1 MSGGVDS
8 SVVAALLKEQ
18 GHDLIGIFMHFWA
31 EPGVENDSGINNKCC
46 SLESFNDARRVAQKL
61 GFPIYT
67 INLDEPFKKKVV
79 DDFLA
84 GYQNGRTPNPCI
96 NCNKHIKF
104 DLLLKKADDLGV
116 DYIATGHYAK
126 INYQLSINN
135 YELKNKNTRASGG
148 KQKNFYKLFRPK
160 DLNKDQT
167 YFLHTLN
174 QKKLARVLFPLSDLT
189 KPQVR
194 ELAKKYGLEVA
205 EKRESQEICF
215 IPEKNHN
222 DFLKRHLKLKPGDI
236 KTLDDKVVGTHQ
248 GLPLYTIGQRK
259 GVEIGGIG
267 PFYVSSLDYE
277 TNTLYV
283 VADGEDPSIFKDEL
297 IAKEVN
303 WISGVEPT
311 LPFECEAV
319 IRYRHQPVKCTITKA
334 PLIKGD
340 RGIESE
346 LNPLNPPCQGDK
358 YKVKFDQPQRAITAG
373 QSVVFYNEDEVLGGG
388 VIN

>member
-1 MSGGVDS
+1 MTKKKKIIVSMSGGVDS

-135 YELKNKNTRASGG
+135 YELKIKKALR
-148 KQKNFYKLFRPK
+148 LV
-160 DLNKDQT
+160 
-167 YFLHTLN
+167 YFL
-174 QKKLARVLFPLSDLT
+174 
-189 KPQVR
+189 
-194 ELAKKYGLEVA
+194 G
-205 EKRESQEICF
+205 
-215 IPEKNHN
+215 
-222 DFLKRHLKLKPGDI
+222 
-236 KTLDDKVVGTHQ
+236 
-248 GLPLYTIGQRK
+248 
-259 GVEIGGIG
+259 
-267 PFYVSSLDYE
+267 
-277 TNTLYV
+277 
-283 VADGEDPSIFKDEL
+283 
-297 IAKEVN
+297 
-303 WISGVEPT
+303 
-311 LPFECEAV
+311 
-319 IRYRHQPVKCTITKA
+319 
-334 PLIKGD
+334 
-340 RGIESE
+340 
-346 LNPLNPPCQGDK
+346 
-358 YKVKFDQPQRAITAG
+358 
-373 QSVVFYNEDEVLGGG
+373 
-388 VIN
+388 